1 MSRWDQYFCE
11 IDGSTASF
19 VLDLDLLAQA
29 PIRTRPYVLRIRIRM
44 IDPREDGLSSDEEA
58 QTLGEIESALESA
71 LGSCAGLAGRYTVN
85 KVRTIIFYCDD
96 ESRVDLVAPV
106 FRDLYPF
113 HKHTAFVQ
121 EDAEWMT
128 YCEFL
133 YPDVLTLRS
142 MLNRDQC
149 ARWEVLPTAALDLLH
164 RVAGVNA
171 EFIAEAVARGFREV
185 AREGDVVSIVRA
197 DVIDLETIDLLTHP
211 LVKLAAES
219 GGEYLGWE
227 VYQSTT
233 DPSSSSIRTL

>member
-11 IDGSTASF
+11 VDGSTASF
-19 VLDLDLLAQA
+19 VLDLDLFAQA

-71 LGSCAGLAGRYTVN
+71 IGVCAVLAGRYTVN
-85 KVRTIIFYCDD
+85 KVRTIVFYCDD

-121 EDAEWMT
+121 EDVEWVT

-133 YPDVLTLRS
+133 YPDLLTLRS
-142 MLNRDQC
+142 MTNRDQC
-149 ARWEVLPTAALDLLH
+149 ARMGWPGPGIDHHHIIVTDDEYRIRDK
-164 RVAGVNA
+164 G
-171 EFIAEAVARGFREV
+171 EAWR
-185 AREGDVVSIVRA
+185 
-197 DVIDLETIDLLTHP
+197 
-211 LVKLAAES
+211 LAAD
-219 GGEYLGWE
+219 GGIYALRYGGKYKLRRIRRTRLGD
-227 VYQSTT
+227 TR
-233 DPSSSSIRTL
+233 P

>member
-11 IDGSTASF
+11 VDGSTASF
-19 VLDLDLLAQA
+19 VLDLDLFAQA

-71 LGSCAGLAGRYTVN
+71 IGVCAVLAGRYTVN
-85 KVRTIIFYCDD
+85 KVRTIVFYCDD
-96 ESRVDLVAPV
+96 ESRVDLVASV

-121 EDAEWMT
+121 EDVEWAT
-128 YCEFL
+128 YREFL

-142 MLNRDQC
+142 MTNRDQC
-149 ARWEVLPTAALDLLH
+149 ARMEKLPETPVEILH
-164 RVAGVNA
+164 RFASVDAG
-171 EFIAEAVARGFREV
+171 FIAEAVARGFREG
-185 AREGDVVSIVRA
+185 ARDGDVVSIVRA
-197 DVIDLETIDLLTHP
+197 DEIDLETIDLLTHP
-211 LVKLAAES
+211 LVKLAAEF

-227 VYQSTT
+227 IYQSTT